1 MKKKF
6 KKTKDYHD
14 FLLKTLKD
22 PQEAAAYLNAAL
34 EEGDE
39 KMFLKA
45 LRNVAEA
52 VGGMTKV
59 AKKSHLSRMT
69 LYRIL
74 SSEGNPEFSSLIDI
88 LRALKIKLMLKAA

>member
-14 FLLKTLKD
+14 FLLETLKD

-52 VGGMTKV
+52 VGGMTKI

-88 LRALKIKLMLKAA
+88 LKALKIKFMLKAA